1 VSRTVVVAVRVT
13 PRASREAVEGVDTD
27 GVLHVRVT
35 APPADGAANAAV
47 TRLLAKTLGVP
58 KGAVSLAS
66 GEASR
71 HKRVRIEGA
80 TRGTIER
87 RWPGVRVGG

>member
-1 VSRTVVVAVRVT
+1 M
-13 PRASREAVEGVDTD
+13 EGVDAD

-47 TRLLAKTLGVP
+47 TRLLARALGVP

-66 GEASR
+66 GAASR
-71 HKRVRIEGA
+71 HKRVRIEGSSQA
-80 TRGTIER
+80 AIEQ
-87 RWPGVRVGG
+87 RWPGARVGG